1 MTKLITILLATWWLM
16 TPAPPVKSFSL
27 PSVSGK
33 QVGLNNYPNAKG
45 FILIFTCNHCPFAKL
60 YPERINALH
69 DKYAP
74 LGVPVL
80 AISSTDTV
88 AYEEDGFPQMKQ
100 RAEEGHYRFPYLY
113 DRFQTVAKEF
123 NANKTPHAFVI
134 WKTGDHYTVKYSGAI
149 DDNGAHP
156 DQVNNAYVRD
166 AVEALLKGQKVK
178 TPQTASIGCKIYF
191 RN

>member
-1 MTKLITILLATWWLM
+1 MTKLMMLLLAVWWWATL
-16 TPAPPVKSFSL
+16 APPVKDFTL

-33 QVGLNNYPNAKG
+33 QVGLKDYPNAKG

-60 YPERINALH
+60 YPDRINALH
-69 DKYAP
+69 DQFAP

-88 AYEEDGFPQMKQ
+88 AYEEDGFPQMQQ
-100 RAEEGHYRFPYLY
+100 RATEGNYRFPYLY
-113 DRFQTVAKEF
+113 DRYQTVAKDF

-134 WKTGDHYTVKYSGAI
+134 WRTGDQYTIRYSGAI

-156 DQVNNAYVRD
+156 DEVKNAYIKD
-166 AVEALLKGQKVK
+166 AVEALLNGQKVK
-178 TPQTASIGCKIYF
+178 ITQTASIGCKIYF